1 MFKGKKVIIF
11 DMDGTL
17 IDSVGIWNE
26 VDKKLIQEL
35 GCNSELNEQDI
46 QKQRDDKLREFS
58 KTENPYIHYCEFL
71 SSKYGSTLTGEEV
84 FNKRYNIAQY
94 YLKNIIDYKEDV
106 PEFLKCLKER
116 DFTLVIASTTRRK
129 NMNIYCNENVNII
142 NKANIND
149 YFSKVY
155 TREDAKEIKPN
166 PEIYLRVIK
175 ELNVTKEECLIFE
188 DSLIGVEAARNAGVE
203 VVAMYDKYSDFERDE
218 IEKIASFSFGNY
230 KEVIDCLLKE
240 KI

>member
-35 GCNSELNEQDI
+35 GCNSKLNEEDI

-94 YLKNIIDYKEDV
+94 YLKNIIDYKENV
-106 PEFLKCLKER
+106 PTLLKELKDR
-116 DFTLVIASTTRRK
+116 NFILVIASTTRRK
-129 NMNIYCNENVNII
+129 NMNIYSNENVNII

-149 YFSKVY
+149 YFSIVY

-188 DSLIGVEAARNAGVE
+188 DSLIGVEAAKNAEVE
-203 VVAMYDKYSDFERDE
+203 VVAIYDKYSESEREE
-218 IEKIASFSFGNY
+218 IEKIAMYNFGNY
-230 KEVIDCLLKE
+230 KEVIECLLKE
-240 KI
+240 EI